1 MDFSKMM
8 NNWLDSEDSWNDFKK
23 DEEPVKSSGGDL
35 RAFLKKLPPEARIDL
50 HGKTTDESEYLL
62 SEFLKVSVK
71 RGLRK
76 VLIIHGK
83 GNHSKDGP
91 VLAVW
96 VRHYLESSSV
106 CGETGNPDK
115 RDGGTGATWVI
126 LK

>member
-1 MDFSKMM
+1 MM
-8 NNWLDSEDSWNDFKK
+8 NNWLDSDESWNDYER
-23 DEEPVKSSGGDL
+23 DEQPVKSSRGEL
-35 RAFLKKLPPEARIDL
+35 RAFLKKLPPETQIDL

-62 SEFLKVSVK
+62 SEFLKGSVK

-91 VLAVW
+91 VLAAW
-96 VRHYLESSSV
+96 VKRYLESSPV